1 MIHIISINKKHFYFF
16 LISLLISGL
25 ITFSFQSLD
34 NKLTAQETECSK
46 FIIIETKNKYKSV
59 VLFNYYKLI
68 LEKEMFKLAEKNDQ
82 ISYKNNKIFFKK
94 ENCEKNTEFMLE
106 NLLKIE
112 KEIIVQLKLLIQNL
126 QQESFPINDQV
137 MIFDLKNLNLIKVNL
152 DSRVVNQKAAKGYI
166 QFFTALFLLNFAFYI
181 VTRVK
186 FNLK

>member
-1 MIHIISINKKHFYFF
+1 
-16 LISLLISGL
+16 
-25 ITFSFQSLD
+25 
-34 NKLTAQETECSK
+34 
-46 FIIIETKNKYKSV
+46 
-59 VLFNYYKLI
+59 
-68 LEKEMFKLAEKNDQ
+68 MFKLAQNNDQ

>member
-1 MIHIISINKKHFYFF
+1 
-16 LISLLISGL
+16 
-25 ITFSFQSLD
+25 
-34 NKLTAQETECSK
+34 
-46 FIIIETKNKYKSV
+46 
-59 VLFNYYKLI
+59 
-68 LEKEMFKLAEKNDQ
+68 
-82 ISYKNNKIFFKK
+82 
-94 ENCEKNTEFMLE
+94 MLE

-181 VTRVK
+181 MTRVK